1 MKLSLFGVDFD
12 LYWYSFKTRM
22 AEISAS
28 FHDRQNNPLETA
40 VWWTEKVLRSSD
52 LDLSLLSPL
61 GRNQPWYV
69 RRHLDVWFFLLF
81 VIVAP
86 IITLFLILLKI
97 TSSMATQSQK
107 SKSRTRE
114 GEKVKSN

>member
-1 MKLSLFGVDFD
+1 M
-12 LYWYSFKTRM
+12 
-22 AEISAS
+22 SAS

-69 RRHLDVWFFLLF
+69 RRQLDVWLFLLVVITASIATLLFLLF
-81 VIVAP
+81 
-86 IITLFLILLKI
+86 KI
-97 TSSMATQSQK
+97 TSKLTSLVCK
-107 SKSRTRE
+107 STN
-114 GEKVKSN
+114 EKVKSN